1 MAKTAMESPMIAMLI
16 KSMGIDPSALIKQAT
31 DIGAAFQT
39 LMKGQAD
46 LLAQQ
51 AAQTDMLWSIQVAMG
66 IAPPHAI
73 EGDMALL
80 IADESRKFMG
90 RTIMGDTDP
99 QQSAAVAV
107 AYQQLEDLLKLR
119 EGIRLDVY
127 PDTRD
132 RATVGIGH
140 LVLDAD
146 NLDVGDSITQDQC
159 DAFFRKDAMGAM
171 DAAQR
176 QMAEAGISSA
186 NFLPWLASVNFQL
199 GTNWTH
205 EFAQTWHMITGGNY
219 VGAANHLSSTAWA
232 DETPLRVHDFA
243 QALKALPPK
252 VVVSETRSSRDA

>member
-1 MAKTAMESPMIAMLI
+1 MAKGPMESPMIAMLI
-16 KSMGIDPSALIKQAT
+16 KSMGIDPSALIKQAS
-31 DIGAAFQT
+31 DIGAAFQAI
-39 LMKGQAD
+39 LKGQAD

-90 RTIMGDTDP
+90 RKIMDNPLQDGA
-99 QQSAAVAV
+99 SMEK
-107 AYQQLEDLLKLR
+107 LENILKLR
-119 EGIRLDVY
+119 EGVRLDVY
-127 PDTRD
+127 LDTRD

-146 NLDVGDSITQDQC
+146 NLDVGDIITQDQC
-159 DAFFRKDAMGAM
+159 DAFFRKDARGAM
-171 DAAQR
+171 DAAVAQCN
-176 QMAEAGISSA
+176 EAGISA
-186 NFLPWLASVNFQL
+186 VAAIDFLPWLASVNYQL

-205 EFAQTWHMITGGNY
+205 EFAQTWHMIAGGNY
-219 VGAANHLSSTAWA
+219 VGAANHLSSTDWA